1 MKKLK
6 RIVASLLA
14 VLMLLGV
21 APVTALAGEIELHRI
36 NTTQQPAEEP
46 TQEPVLSSED
56 VLPEEDIA
64 EAAEPAAV
72 SSSSEFVRIFHLD
85 CGRKYFSVSEIEGM
99 IDQLAANHFTHIQ
112 LAFGNNGFRFLLNE
126 MSITANGNTYDS
138 ESVKTAITGGN
149 SSYSTGK
156 GAASNMLTESDM
168 DAIIAHAKE
177 KGIEVI
183 PMLNTPGHMDALV
196 SAMVTLGIRS
206 STGSEMSLT
215 SEEEL
220 NFIKALQK
228 KYIDYFAGKGSTRY
242 NFAADEYSFDKL
254 DNNGYT
260 AFAQY
265 VNDTAAMIKGAGMI
279 PMCYNDGINY
289 SGKTTSVSFDKDIE
303 ICYWAQATN
312 YASVTDL
319 ANAGF
324 KIVNNND
331 AWYYVLGDYLYS
343 IWSNGQWGYEDA
355 LKGIKGTPVTQ
366 AKNASDGAIPLVGSV
381 LCCWC
386 DGPYIGYTDKGVN
399 KGTASAR
406 TQTNQESVYKLIKA
420 MADANPDYFKAE
432 ENPKEPEIVVSPA
445 TGEVQ
450 AEKLENGHYKVAV
463 KPNDTLTLTL
473 SNSTAKLNWASDN
486 AEVAAVADGK
496 VTFTGKAGT
505 VTITAEP
512 AATRNDASAKAPYS
526 ITFEVEER
534 GTTSKTIM
542 LKVGQTKPETIVG
555 NNYVNNV
562 DRSELK
568 ESIATV
574 DVVGK
579 DEVAGSVIYKEE
591 TKTIS
596 ALAGTSTTWTKTNY
610 YHKVGE
616 NYYPVYGKRLS
627 EVFILWTTYTYYY
640 GYSENDNSDN
650 VTEISSSENS
660 NATVIVYTKSGTEA
674 VPASTTITFK
684 GVSKGTTY
692 VTVGDIRY
700 TIEVSE
706 KTALTVDG
714 VEIPITIVD
723 YRADGLLFDWTYNP
737 DTSYSDSYR
746 YGLVHGKVTKWGS
759 SGTGVTAT
767 LNSGTGL
774 YEVNGT
780 HNSVEQIEGT
790 VIQNTNAEST
800 ATTFYSNSTDNS
812 WSRAGLVKEELGANG
827 SPVYTE
833 ATVKYVA
840 GLLKAGYYNKITKS
854 GNSIIY
860 DTFVSDTGARTIRN
874 TSATEMST
882 AFSGSRTWDN
892 ITNAYDLA
900 WYLLNY
906 LYTPDTNLTMVT
918 GTDGVSHEVP
928 IYGMGVDEYSKI
940 ILKQTADGTYRFD
953 ASKNKTKYDTENGA
967 IYEDDSA
974 SSGMFYPL
982 EDLGYEQPGLL
993 KNTSEVDGNGRNGN
1007 FTLRGESQFIYNEA
1021 DNLYFQFKGDDD
1033 VYMFINGVLAL
1044 DLGGSH
1050 GSNTKKVELNKLN
1063 KTKYN
1068 LEDGKIATFTFFYME
1083 RCSDAS
1089 TFAIETNMK
1098 LTKRAIEVEKK
1109 GYDSS
1114 YSADVASGAIVE
1126 NGKSVAYDL
1135 IVTNKGDVTMSNIKF
1150 EDTDTHGASMA
1161 FGYGVETPHFT
1172 PVTSSDFTLSL
1183 LPGYRLYKTDA
1194 NGNII
1199 EGSDVRGLTV
1209 DELSTAVAVV
1219 NLEKNQSL
1227 HIRYIKA
1234 DVTIREATMAQ
1245 YTNMVKVTAE
1255 SGGQTLTDSA
1265 IHEIYS
1271 YNVNDTEKSYVVD
1284 FGLPLEINKIFDPS
1298 SHGFFDNP
1306 NAPLTLNKNCEI
1318 KYGNLVIEGAGPNTV
1333 LKYTLKEHTTI
1344 DNVETIILD
1353 VVYKL
1358 GNNKINLQK
1367 NIRIIP
1373 ASTVYYE
1380 DDLVKFKNSDGT
1392 SVVATA
1398 PGAVGTWHTVGTKK
1412 TDVTQALDRLGG
1424 ENVNVYGY
1432 DPAYADC
1439 SEYSLGSA
1447 TKVTVNASLGE
1458 HTPTATFTFKGT
1470 GFDIISLTDN
1480 NSGAIVVNVKG
1491 KEAGNESYN
1500 KNFLVNNYYGYK
1512 RNENGTWEVV
1522 HSEAENALYQ
1532 IPVIKVSGLSYG
1544 KYEVTISV
1552 AYNTFFDKTGD
1563 NEYSFWLDALRIY
1576 NPTGIPATNL
1586 DYMKDK
1592 EGYPQFIKL
1601 RDAVKAGITGAGAL
1615 FIDGAENATITEY
1628 KNFGP
1633 NNEVY
1638 LAKGQAISFKLDIPA
1653 GTQIAS
1659 VQIGAKAPN
1668 GSANL
1673 VVNGGE
1679 PKAIATATEM
1689 YYKISKNTDNS
1700 ITIANTGTG
1709 ILSLT
1714 NLKVTYSTEGSVS
1727 LVPMNAEEQT
1737 SAVMMVRAMFA
1748 PPAPTVFEPETF
1760 TVSLKNY
1767 KDVYVREYIKVT
1779 VTTSD
1784 DVKYITVGDKRIS
1797 RYDDERVWGG
1807 FRKGFVKTGKRV
1819 WSYYVSFDTAGQQVI
1834 SVVAYD
1840 ADGLASEAVENTV
1853 NVKPRS
1859 AWRGKTSEWHI

>member
-14 VLMLLGV
+14 VLMLLSV
-21 APVTALAGEIELHRI
+21 APVTALAGEIELHHI

-46 TQEPVLSSED
+46 AQEPVLSSED
-56 VLPEEDIA
+56 VLLEEDVA

-72 SSSSEFVRIFHLD
+72 SSSEFVRIFHLD

-156 GAASNMLTESDM
+156 SAASDMLTESDM

-215 SEEEL
+215 SEAEL

-386 DGPYIGYTDKGVN
+386 DGPSIGYTDKGVN

-450 AEKLENGHYKVAV
+450 AEKLENGNYKVAV

-473 SNSTAKLNWASDN
+473 SNSTAKLNWASNN

-496 VTFTGKAGT
+496 VTFTGKAGN

-512 AATRNDASAKAPYS
+512 TATRNDASAKAPYS

-534 GTTSKTIM
+534 GNTSKTIM
-542 LKVGQTKPETIVG
+542 LKVGQTKPETIAG
-555 NNYVNNV
+555 NNYENNV

-579 DEVAGSVIYKEE
+579 DEVAGSVIYNNTQVK
-591 TKTIS
+591 IS
-596 ALAGTSTTWTKTNY
+596 DLTGNNTTWTKTNY
-610 YHKVGE
+610 YYKDKDSE
-616 NYYPVYGKRLS
+616 NYYPVYAYKDNIYL
-627 EVFILWTTYTYYY
+627 TYYYYYY
-640 GYSENDNSDN
+640 GYSTTDSAND
-650 VTEISSSENS
+650 VTRIGRTMTGTT
-660 NATVIVYTKSGTEA
+660 AVTVYTKSGTEA

-692 VTVGDIRY
+692 VTVGDIKY

-706 KTALTVDG
+706 KTDFTIEG
-714 VEIPITIVD
+714 TMEIPITIVD

-737 DTSYSDSYR
+737 GTIYNDSYR
-746 YGLVHGKVTKWGS
+746 YSLVHGKATGWGD

-790 VIQNTNAEST
+790 VIQNTNAQST
-800 ATTFYSNSTDNS
+800 ATTFYSHGTDNS

-906 LYTPDTNLTMVT
+906 LYTPDTNMTTVT
-918 GTDGVSHEVP
+918 GTDGMSHEVP

-974 SSGMFYPL
+974 SSKMFYPL
-982 EDLGYEQPGLL
+982 EDIGYEQPGLL

-1050 GSNTKKVELNKLN
+1050 GSNTKKVELNKLD

-1172 PVTSSDFTLSL
+1172 PVTSGDFTLSL

-1209 DELSTAVAVV
+1209 AELSAAVAVV

-1234 DVTIREATMAQ
+1234 DVTIGDAKMAQ
-1245 YTNMVKVTAE
+1245 YTNTVKVTAE

-1284 FGLPLEINKIFDPS
+1284 FGLPLEINNIFDPS

-1306 NAPLTLNKNCEI
+1306 DAPLKLNKNCEI

-1380 DDLVKFKNSDGT
+1380 DDLVKFKNSDET
-1392 SVVATA
+1392 SGVAA
-1398 PGAVGTWHTVGTKK
+1398 NQAAVGTWHTVGNKK
-1412 TDVTQALDRLGG
+1412 TNVTQALDRLGG
-1424 ENVNVYGY
+1424 ENANVYGY
-1432 DPAYADC
+1432 DPTYDKC
-1439 SEYSLGSA
+1439 SEYSLDSA

-1601 RDAVKAGITGAGAL
+1601 RDAVKADITGAGAL
-1615 FIDGAENATITEY
+1615 FIDGAENATISEY
-1628 KNFGP
+1628 NNYGP

-1668 GSANL
+1668 GSAKL
-1673 VVNGGE
+1673 MVNNVE
-1679 PKAIATATEM
+1679 VISELKTATEM
-1689 YYKISKNTDNS
+1689 YYKISQDSNGN
-1700 ITIANTGTG
+1700 ITVTNTGDG

-1714 NLKVTYSTEGSVS
+1714 NLKITYSTEGSVS
-1727 LVPMNAEEQT
+1727 LAPMSKEEQT

-1807 FRKGFVKTGKRV
+1807 FHKGFVKTGKRI
-1819 WSYYVSFDTAGQQVI
+1819 WSYYVSFNTAGQQVI

-1859 AWRGKTSEWHI
+1859 AWRGKKSEWHI

>member
-14 VLMLLGV
+14 VLMLLSV

-46 TQEPVLSSED
+46 AQEPVLSSED
-56 VLPEEDIA
+56 VLPEENVA

-72 SSSSEFVRIFHLD
+72 SSSEFVRIFHLD

-126 MSITANGNTYDS
+126 MSITANGKTYDS
-138 ESVKTAITGGN
+138 ESVKTAITKGN

-156 GAASNMLTESDM
+156 SAASDMLTESDM

-196 SAMVTLGIRS
+196 SAMVTLGIRN

-215 SEEEL
+215 SEAEL

-242 NFAADEYSFDKL
+242 NFAADEYSFNNL
-254 DNNGYT
+254 DNDGYT

-432 ENPKEPEIVVSPA
+432 ENPKEPEIVISPA

-450 AEKLENGHYKVAV
+450 VEKLEDGHYKVAV

-473 SNSTAKLNWASDN
+473 SNSTAKLTWASDN
-486 AEVAAVADGK
+486 AEVATVADGK
-496 VTFTGKAGT
+496 VTFTGKAGK
-505 VTITAEP
+505 VIITAEP
-512 AATRNDASAKAPYS
+512 AATRNDASAKAPYT

-534 GTTSKTIM
+534 GNTSKTIM

-562 DRSELK
+562 DRSELN

-579 DEVAGSVIYKEE
+579 DEVAGSVIYNSTQVK
-591 TKTIS
+591 IS
-596 ALAGTSTTWTKTNY
+596 DLTGNNTTWTKTNY
-610 YHKVGE
+610 YYKVDE
-616 NYYPVYGKRLS
+616 NYYPVYAYKDDDYFPL
-627 EVFILWTTYTYYY
+627 YYY
-640 GYSENDNSDN
+640 GYSTTDSASK
-650 VTEISSSENS
+650 VTEVGKEWLSYT
-660 NATVIVYTKSGTEA
+660 TVQVYTKTGSET

-700 TIEVSE
+700 TINVVAEDISGADVLPIQLWITNVSIEVTDVTTKGSGQFNDYNNGGYAYYVSAKAE
-706 KTALTVDG
+706 DAYGENGVELSKLVPQAVKNKASATIDDRDATYSIWKGTVLNTTTGLQKYWWKDMTQADGRVDYQYVRYFGGAWAVSSDRINWTVVTGEGSTGASSSCKEQVIAYYMQRTDVTNEVITDVVDWGNTTDKWAENNPTQYAVLDFAVQYPNIRVPDSFPVDGKTVYFHCNENDSTGAVHQDDNDNYYRRIGLIKAIDTTNYEVYMVTVTPTSDTVTDQLTNSSTALTTSTTIEYKGTEKVVWVDDEANLPVQFQSADAKYTSISG
-714 VEIPITIVD
+714 QFNYSVGGNANVPGLEIYQRQGMLVTYYLRAKVTEDELKVHYIDKNADNYEFYSYTINVAENTLFKANIGLANPWKGNLANGDVENILGKTEWVS
-723 YRADGLLFDWTYNP
+723 ADLSTMPKIGAQ
-737 DTSYSDSYR
+737 YR
-746 YGLVHGKVTKWGS
+746 YASNYTCV
-759 SGTGVTAT
+759 
-767 LNSGTGL
+767 
-774 YEVNGT
+774 EVVR
-780 HNSVEQIEGT
+780 SVEGK
-790 VIQNTNAEST
+790 
-800 ATTFYSNSTDNS
+800 D
-812 WSRAGLVKEELGANG
+812 
-827 SPVYTE
+827 VY
-833 ATVKYVA
+833 
-840 GLLKAGYYNKITKS
+840 LYYE
-854 GNSIIY
+854 
-860 DTFVSDTGARTIRN
+860 FVST
-874 TSATEMST
+874 
-882 AFSGSRTWDN
+882 
-892 ITNAYDLA
+892 
-900 WYLLNY
+900 
-906 LYTPDTNLTMVT
+906 V
-918 GTDGVSHEVP
+918 
-928 IYGMGVDEYSKI
+928 
-940 ILKQTADGTYRFD
+940 
-953 ASKNKTKYDTENGA
+953 
-967 IYEDDSA
+967 
-974 SSGMFYPL
+974 
-982 EDLGYEQPGLL
+982 
-993 KNTSEVDGNGRNGN
+993 
-1007 FTLRGESQFIYNEA
+1007 QF
-1021 DNLYFQFKGDDD
+1021 
-1033 VYMFINGVLAL
+1033 
-1044 DLGGSH
+1044 
-1050 GSNTKKVELNKLN
+1050 
-1063 KTKYN
+1063 
-1068 LEDGKIATFTFFYME
+1068 
-1083 RCSDAS
+1083 
-1089 TFAIETNMK
+1089 
-1098 LTKRAIEVEKK
+1098 
-1109 GYDSS
+1109 
-1114 YSADVASGAIVE
+1114 
-1126 NGKSVAYDL
+1126 
-1135 IVTNKGDVTMSNIKF
+1135 
-1150 EDTDTHGASMA
+1150 
-1161 FGYGVETPHFT
+1161 
-1172 PVTSSDFTLSL
+1172 
-1183 LPGYRLYKTDA
+1183 
-1194 NGNII
+1194 
-1199 EGSDVRGLTV
+1199 
-1209 DELSTAVAVV
+1209 
-1219 NLEKNQSL
+1219 
-1227 HIRYIKA
+1227 
-1234 DVTIREATMAQ
+1234 
-1245 YTNMVKVTAE
+1245 
-1255 SGGQTLTDSA
+1255 
-1265 IHEIYS
+1265 
-1271 YNVNDTEKSYVVD
+1271 VVD
-1284 FGLPLEINKIFDPS
+1284 FGLPLKIMPENVS
-1298 SHGFFDNP
+1298 GQLKT
-1306 NAPLTLNKNCEI
+1306 AKLTGVQVEKQSQYATI
-1318 KYGNLVIEGAGPNTV
+1318 TTDQSDYSITYA
-1333 LKYTLKEHTTI
+1333 LKQTI
-1344 DNVETIILD
+1344 DSKDNFQATYKGEITISSENGQE
-1353 VVYKL
+1353 VQSGEVNYTVT
-1358 GNNKINLQK
+1358 
-1367 NIRIIP
+1367 IIP
-1373 ASTVYYE
+1373 ATTVYYE
-1380 DDLVKFKNSDGT
+1380 DGFAKFTSGSGAANGATWAVDGT
-1392 SVVATA
+1392 EGTA
-1398 PGAVGTWHTVGTKK
+1398 E
-1412 TDVTQALDRLGG
+1412 QALEVLGKKK
-1424 ENVNVYGY
+1424 NLYGY
-1432 DPAYADC
+1432 DTAYNN
-1439 SEYSLGSA
+1439 STTFSMGSA
-1447 TKVTVNASLGE
+1447 KKVTVTAEMANDWNEASAW
-1458 HTPTATFTFKGT
+1458 PTATFTFKGT
-1470 GFDIISLTDN
+1470 GFDVISLTDN
-1480 NSGAIVVNVKG
+1480 QSGAIYVSVYRGDKIDSTKRVKG
-1491 KEAGNESYN
+1491 YV
-1500 KNFLVNNYYGYK
+1500 VNNYYGYTQDK
-1512 RNENGTWEVV
+1512 DGNWVVDTENKNN
-1522 HSEAENALYQ
+1522 NALYQ
-1532 IPVIKVSGLSYG
+1532 IPVMKVDMGTDYDTYTVEIKVAYS
-1544 KYEVTISV
+1544 EFQDV
-1552 AYNTFFDKTGD
+1552 ANNKK
-1563 NEYSFWLDALRIY
+1563 YSFWLDAIRVY
-1576 NPTGIPATNL
+1576 NPMGVDNETYT
-1586 DYMKDK
+1586 KDN
-1592 EGYPQFIKL
+1592 EGFPQYIKL
-1601 RDAVKAGITGAGAL
+1601 RNELAKNDGSVKNTGLL
-1615 FIDGAENATITEY
+1615 FIDGKDKAEISEY

-1638 LAKGQAISFKLDIPA
+1638 LANGQAISFKLDIPA

-1668 GSANL
+1668 GSAKL
-1673 VVNGGE
+1673 VVNDVE
-1679 PKAIATATEM
+1679 LKAIATATEM
-1689 YYKISKNTDNS
+1689 YYEISKDGKGNFTV
-1700 ITIANTGTG
+1700 TNTGTG

-1714 NLKVTYSTEGSVS
+1714 NLKITYSAEGSVS
-1727 LVPMNAEEQT
+1727 LAPMSPEEQT

-1859 AWRGKTSEWHI
+1859 AWRGKKSEWHI

>member
-1 MKKLK
+1 MNRNTNSQYSYIATETVSAEK
-6 RIVASLLA
+6 
-14 VLMLLGV
+14 LLGATFAV
-21 APVTALAGEIELHRI
+21 WTDYAFNSNKTGVDVIKENSHDVVEKIQVVGERCWK
-36 NTTQQPAEEP
+36 N
-46 TQEPVLSSED
+46 SSND
-56 VLPEEDIA
+56 
-64 EAAEPAAV
+64 
-72 SSSSEFVRIFHLD
+72 
-85 CGRKYFSVSEIEGM
+85 
-99 IDQLAANHFTHIQ
+99 
-112 LAFGNNGFRFLLNE
+112 
-126 MSITANGNTYDS
+126 
-138 ESVKTAITGGN
+138 
-149 SSYSTGK
+149 SYSTWKNNLTTAPGGIDVTNHGIDSTVLPK
-156 GAASNMLTESDM
+156 ASD
-168 DAIIAHAKE
+168 I
-177 KGIEVI
+177 
-183 PMLNTPGHMDALV
+183 
-196 SAMVTLGIRS
+196 
-206 STGSEMSLT
+206 
-215 SEEEL
+215 
-220 NFIKALQK
+220 
-228 KYIDYFAGKGSTRY
+228 
-242 NFAADEYSFDKL
+242 
-254 DNNGYT
+254 
-260 AFAQY
+260 
-265 VNDTAAMIKGAGMI
+265 TAAVAV
-279 PMCYNDGINY
+279 P
-289 SGKTTSVSFDKDIE
+289 
-303 ICYWAQATN
+303 Q
-312 YASVTDL
+312 
-319 ANAGF
+319 
-324 KIVNNND
+324 
-331 AWYYVLGDYLYS
+331 
-343 IWSNGQWGYEDA
+343 
-355 LKGIKGTPVTQ
+355 
-366 AKNASDGAIPLVGSV
+366 LVIA
-381 LCCWC
+381 
-386 DGPYIGYTDKGVN
+386 P
-399 KGTASAR
+399 
-406 TQTNQESVYKLIKA
+406 
-420 MADANPDYFKAE
+420 
-432 ENPKEPEIVVSPA
+432 
-445 TGEVQ
+445 GEVQ
-450 AEKLENGHYKVAV
+450 AEKLENGNYKVAV

-473 SNSTAKLNWASDN
+473 SNSTAKLTWASNN
-486 AEVAAVADGK
+486 AEVATVVDGK
-496 VTFTGKAGT
+496 VTFTGKAGK
-505 VTITAEP
+505 VIITAEP
-512 AATRNDASAKAPYS
+512 AATRNDTSAKAPYT

-534 GTTSKTIM
+534 GNTSKTIK

-562 DRSELK
+562 DRSELN

-579 DEVAGSVIYKEE
+579 DEVAGDAKYTQTSVSYG
-591 TKTIS
+591 T
-596 ALAGTSTTWTKTNY
+596 LAGNNTSWTKTDY
-610 YHKVGE
+610 YYKVDN
-616 NYYPVYGKRLS
+616 NYYPVYAYKDNIYL
-627 EVFILWTTYTYYY
+627 TYYYYYY
-640 GYSENDNSDN
+640 GYSTTDSAND
-650 VTEISSSENS
+650 VTRIGRTMTGTT
-660 NATVIVYTKSGTEA
+660 AVTVYTKSGTEA

-684 GVSKGTTY
+684 GISKGTTY

-706 KTALTVDG
+706 KTDFTIEG
-714 VEIPITIVD
+714 GMEIPITIVD

-746 YGLVHGKVTKWGS
+746 YGLVHGKVTRWGDN
-759 SGTGVTAT
+759 GTGVTAT

-790 VIQNTNAEST
+790 VIQNTNAQST
-800 ATTFYSNSTDNS
+800 ATTFYSDSTNNH

-882 AFSGSRTWDN
+882 VFSGSRTWDN

-906 LYTPDTNLTMVT
+906 LYTPDTNMTTVT

-974 SSGMFYPL
+974 SSEMFYPL

-1161 FGYGVETPHFT
+1161 FGSGVEIPHFT
-1172 PVTSSDFTLSL
+1172 QGTNVDFTLSL

-1209 DELSTAVAVV
+1209 KELSAAVADVT
-1219 NLEKNQSL
+1219 LEKNQSL

-1234 DVTIREATMAQ
+1234 DVTIGDAKMAQ
-1245 YTNMVKVTAE
+1245 YTNTVKVTAE

-1284 FGLPLEINKIFDPS
+1284 FGLPLKIENIFDTS
-1298 SHGFFDNP
+1298 SHEFFDNP
-1306 NAPLTLNKNCEI
+1306 DAPLTLNKNCEI

-1380 DDLVKFKNSDGT
+1380 DDLVKFKNSDGS

-1412 TDVTQALDRLGG
+1412 TDVTQMLDRLGD
-1424 ENVNVYGY
+1424 ENANVYGY
-1432 DPAYADC
+1432 DPAYDKC

-1458 HTPTATFTFKGT
+1458 NTPTATFTFKGT

-1522 HSEAENALYQ
+1522 HSEDENALYQ

-1601 RDAVKAGITGAGAL
+1601 RDAVKADITGAKAL
-1615 FIDGAENATITEY
+1615 FIDGAADATISEY
-1628 KNFGP
+1628 NNYGP

-1638 LAKGQAISFKLDIPA
+1638 LAKGQAISFKLKGDLNK
-1653 GTQIAS
+1653 IAS

-1668 GSANL
+1668 GNANL

-1689 YYKISKNTDNS
+1689 YYEISKNADNS
-1700 ITIANTGTG
+1700 ITITNTGTG

-1727 LVPMNAEEQT
+1727 LASMNAEEQT

-1859 AWRGKTSEWHI
+1859 AWRGKKSEWHI